1 MTGYNEYYKKT
12 GWMEIRLVFFVPI
25 NMYIY
30 NLLKMYII
38 HIDAMYKLWEHG
50 GAVKN
55 TVLK

>member
-1 MTGYNEYYKKT
+1 MNIIRRQA
-12 GWMEIRLVFFVPI
+12 GWKSGLSFFVPI